1 MIQNYK
7 TLKFAIYTFL
17 NFVTMFDTSCQF
29 KPNPIFRSKS
39 RAYKMLLHS
48 VGKLAA
54 LPAEYPMAVS
64 NTPAYFTKSF
74 ITDM

>member
-1 MIQNYK
+1 VSREN
-7 TLKFAIYTFL
+7 TLAYP
-17 NFVTMFDTSCQF
+17 FDQSMLDKF